1 MGRQD
6 KAVSALPRRS
16 VHQAPLPSDEVERHA
31 TYARQKEDY
40 RTRAEHMKYS
50 AAAKR
55 ECWKDDDFNTLMPV
69 NLTKRSGGTHLTA
82 LYFTFRTLHT
92 LFRDIRRGC
101 LAFDK
106 QSRQ

>member
-16 VHQAPLPSDEVERHA
+16 VQQAPLPSDEIERHA
-31 TYARQKEDY
+31 AYARQKEDY
-40 RTRAEHMKYS
+40 RTRAENMKYS

-69 NLTKRSGGTHLTA
+69 NLTNRTGSSHCLV
-82 LYFTFRTLHT
+82 LY
-92 LFRDIRRGC
+92 I
-101 LAFDK
+101 
-106 QSRQ
+106 